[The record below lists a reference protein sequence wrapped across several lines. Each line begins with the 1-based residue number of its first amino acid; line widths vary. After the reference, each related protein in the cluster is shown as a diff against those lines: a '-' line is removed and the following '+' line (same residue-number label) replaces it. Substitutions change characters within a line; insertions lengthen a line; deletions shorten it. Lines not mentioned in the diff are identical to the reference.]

1 MGKKNIIEYL
11 DIDKFSY
18 IENGQIKSKL
28 NEEETNSNFLSW
40 DEGWERVKM
49 IVKKVAE
56 YENNRIN
63 KRMG

>member
-1 MGKKNIIEYL
+1 MNKKNIIEYL

-18 IENGQIKSKL
+18 IENGKIKNKL

-56 YENNRIN
+56 YEDSSIN

>member
-1 MGKKNIIEYL
+1 MNKKNKIEYL

-18 IENGQIKSKL
+18 IENGKIKSKL
-28 NEEETNSNFLSW
+28 NEGETNSNFLSW

-56 YENNRIN
+56 YEDSSIN
-63 KRMG
+63 QRMG

>member
-1 MGKKNIIEYL
+1 MNKKNIIEYL

-18 IENGQIKSKL
+18 IENGKIKNKL

-49 IVKKVAE
+49 IVKKVIE
-56 YENNRIN
+56 YENSSIN